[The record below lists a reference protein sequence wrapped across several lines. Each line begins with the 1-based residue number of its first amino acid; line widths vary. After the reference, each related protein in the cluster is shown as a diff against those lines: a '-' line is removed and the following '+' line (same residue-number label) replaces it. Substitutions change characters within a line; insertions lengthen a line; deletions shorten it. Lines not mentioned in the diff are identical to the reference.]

1 MYRVTYLQQLRY
13 LEINLNFIHRFTI
26 MLIQMP
32 RRYGHPVDLRTQFW
46 QPWWY
51 ACVRVHH
58 ACYRLLIH
66 SKITYLDVSS
76 ATSRGIQPSPRQ
88 KRDRRLSSRARWGLS
103 ILRSYLRAF
112 AGNIVTRLCRR
123 GRRSNYIRESR
134 VYAVR
139 RSINSRSELTDWR
152 KLTENFHREFNKKL
166 RDIACLFLMKLEFI
180 FIRNIRRV
188 K

>member
-1 MYRVTYLQQLRY
+1 MISFKINFSPTSFKRLIAIPSLLPSITCASDICIASRIFNNSDTS
-13 LEINLNFIHRFTI
+13 INLNFIHRFTI

-32 RRYGHPVDLRTQFW
+32 RRNGHPVDLRTQFW

-103 ILRSYLRAF
+103 ILRSYLRAS
-112 AGNIVTRLCRR
+112 AGNIVTRLYRR

-139 RSINSRSELTDWR
+139 RSINLFAGRINGLT
-152 KLTENFHREFNKKL
+152 
-166 RDIACLFLMKLEFI
+166 
-180 FIRNIRRV
+180 
-188 K
+188 